1 MARLFLTPSRIV
13 TGEGALEDSTELLV
27 SLGTRAFVVTDPM
40 MVKLGNCKKVTDA
53 LEAAGLS
60 YEVFD
65 GIVGEPSDTMIEEGI
80 AAFKASGCDMFVGLG
95 GGSPIDAMKAIAL
108 MAACDGDID
117 EQMGRVLDFDRP
129 PLVAI
134 PTTAGTGSE
143 ATQFTIINNTRA
155 GIKMLLAGA
164 KVLPDVAIVDPQFTL
179 TAPASVTANTGVD
192 ALCHALESAT
202 SRKAQPMSY
211 TFSISAIKRIL
222 ANLYTCYIEPDNVEA
237 RTQMAIAATEA
248 GIAFNNASVTV
259 IHGMSRPIGAL
270 FHVPHGLSNAMIM
283 LECLRYVVDG
293 AYPEFAA
300 VAREVGASVASDDAQ
315 AANELLDGIAAL
327 LKQLD
332 IPTLREYGIDADE
345 FRAQIP
351 KMAHDAIESGSPAN
365 TIKPL
370 VAADLEVIYE
380 RLISA

>member
-1 MARLFLTPSRIV
+1 MARLFLTPARIV
-13 TGEGALEDSTELLV
+13 TGEGALGAAMDTLAK
-27 SLGTRAFVVTDPM
+27 LGTRAFVVTDPT
-40 MVKLGNCKKVTDA
+40 MVKLGNCKVLTDA
-53 LEAAGLS
+53 LEGAGIAF
-60 YEVFD
+60 EVFD
-65 GIVGEPSDTMIEEGI
+65 RITGEPSDTMIEAGI
-80 AAFKASGCDMFVGLG
+80 AAYKASDCDMFIGLG
-95 GGSPIDAMKAIAL
+95 GGSPIDAAKAIAL
-108 MAACDGDID
+108 MAATGGDID
-117 EQMGRVLDFDRP
+117 EQMGVCLDQDRAP
-129 PLVAI
+129 IVAI

-155 GIKMLLAGA
+155 GIKMLLAGPS
-164 KVLPDVAIVDPQFTL
+164 VLPDVAIVDPCFTM

-222 ANLYTCYIEPDNVEA
+222 ANLLTCYTEPDNVDA

-248 GIAFNNASVTV
+248 GIAFNNASVTI

-293 AYPEFAA
+293 AYSQFAA
-300 VAREVGASVASDDAQ
+300 VAREVGASHAEDDVQ
-315 AANELLDGIAAL
+315 AATELLDTIAELLCAL
-327 LKQLD
+327 H
-332 IPTLREYGIDADE
+332 IPTLHEYGIDRDE

-351 KMAHDAIESGSPAN
+351 KMARDAMDSGSPAN

-370 VAADLEVIYE
+370 DAADLEQIYT
-380 RLISA
+380 RLIEA

>member
-1 MARLFLTPSRIV
+1 
-13 TGEGALEDSTELLV
+13 
-27 SLGTRAFVVTDPM
+27 
-40 MVKLGNCKKVTDA
+40 
-53 LEAAGLS
+53 
-60 YEVFD
+60 
-65 GIVGEPSDTMIEEGI
+65 
-80 AAFKASGCDMFVGLG
+80 
-95 GGSPIDAMKAIAL
+95 
-108 MAACDGDID
+108 
-117 EQMGRVLDFDRP
+117 
-129 PLVAI
+129 
-134 PTTAGTGSE
+134 
-143 ATQFTIINNTRA
+143 
-155 GIKMLLAGA
+155 
-164 KVLPDVAIVDPQFTL
+164 
-179 TAPASVTANTGVD
+179 
-192 ALCHALESAT
+192 
-202 SRKAQPMSY
+202 MSY

-222 ANLYTCYIEPDNVEA
+222 ANLYSCYTEPDNVEA

-300 VAREVGASVASDDAQ
+300 VAREVGVSTAADDAQ
-315 AANELLDGIAAL
+315 AANELLDGIAVL
-327 LKQLD
+327 LKQLK

-370 VAADLEVIYE
+370 AAADLEAIYE

>member
-1 MARLFLTPSRIV
+1 MARLFSTPSRIV
-13 TGEGALEDSTELLV
+13 SGQGALDDSLDILRG
-27 SLGTRAFVVTDPM
+27 LGTKAFVVTDPM
-40 MVKLGNCKKVTDA
+40 MVKLGNCKTVTDA
-53 LEAAGLS
+53 LERAGLGF
-60 YEVFD
+60 EVFD
-65 GIVGEPSDTMIEEGI
+65 QITGEPSDVMIEAGI
-80 AAFKASGCDMFVGLG
+80 AAFKASGCDMYVGLG
-95 GGSPIDAMKAIAL
+95 GGSPIDAMKAIAM

-117 EQMGRVLDFDRP
+117 EQMGVALDFDRP

-143 ATQFTIINNTRA
+143 ATQFTIINNTRQ

-164 KVLPDVAIVDPQFTL
+164 KVLPDVAIVDPQFTC

-202 SRKAQPMSY
+202 SKKMQPMSY

-222 ANLYTCYIEPDNVEA
+222 AHLYTCYTEPENVEA

-248 GIAFNNASVTV
+248 GVAFNNASVTI

-300 VAREVGASVASDDAQ
+300 VAREVGASVAADDKM
-315 AANELLDGIAAL
+315 AANELLDVIAKL
-327 LKQLD
+327 LRKLN
-332 IPTLREYGIDADE
+332 IPTLAGYGIDVDE
-345 FRAQIP
+345 FRTQIP
-351 KMAHDAIESGSPAN
+351 KMAKDAIDSGSPAN

-370 VAADLEVIYE
+370 TAADLEAIYE

>member
-1 MARLFLTPSRIV
+1 MARQFLTPSRIV
-13 TGEGALEDSTELLV
+13 TGEGALEDSVELLG
-27 SLGTRAFVVTDPM
+27 SLGTRAFVVTGPV
-40 MVKLGNCKKVTDA
+40 MVKLGNCKKVTDV
-53 LEAAGLS
+53 LEQAGLGF
-60 YEVFD
+60 EVFD
-65 GIVGEPSDTMIEEGI
+65 QITDEPSDTMIEAGV
-80 AAFKASGCDMFVGLG
+80 AAFKASDCDMFVGLG
-95 GGSPIDAMKAIAL
+95 GGSPIDAVKAIAM

-117 EQMGRVLDFDRP
+117 EQMGKKLDFDRP

-143 ATQFTIINNTRA
+143 VTQFTIINNTRA

-164 KVLPDVAIVDPQFTL
+164 KVLPDVAIVDPQFTA
-179 TAPASVTANTGVD
+179 TAPAGVTANTGVD

-222 ANLYTCYIEPDNVEA
+222 TNLLTCYTEPDNMEA

-248 GIAFNNASVTV
+248 GIAFNNASVTI

-300 VAREVGASVASDDAQ
+300 LAREVGASASTDDK
-315 AANELLDGIAAL
+315 AAATELLDVIEGL
-327 LKQLD
+327 LRDLN
-332 IPTLREYGIDADE
+332 IPTLRAYGIDADE
-345 FRAQIP
+345 FRTQIP

-370 VAADLEVIYE
+370 DAADLETIYE

>member
-1 MARLFLTPSRIV
+1 MARLFLTPGRIV
-13 TGEGALEDSTELLV
+13 TGEGALEDSVELLA

-80 AAFKASGCDMFVGLG
+80 VAFKASGCDMFVGLG

-117 EQMGRVLDFDRP
+117 EQMGCVLDFDRP

-222 ANLYTCYIEPDNVEA
+222 ANLYSCYTEPDNVEA

-300 VAREVGASVASDDAQ
+300 VAREVGVSTAADDAQ
-315 AANELLDGIAAL
+315 AANELLDGIAVL
-327 LKQLD
+327 LKQLK

-370 VAADLEVIYE
+370 AAADLEAIYE

>member
-1 MARLFLTPSRIV
+1 MARLFLTPGRIV
-13 TGEGALEDSTELLV
+13 TGEGALEDSTELLA

-53 LEAAGLS
+53 LEAAGLG

-108 MAACDGDID
+108 MAACNGDID

-222 ANLYTCYIEPDNVEA
+222 ANLYTCYTEPDNVEA

-300 VAREVGASVASDDAQ
+300 VAREVGVSTASDDVQ

-327 LKQLD
+327 LKQLE

-370 VAADLEVIYE
+370 AAADLEAIYE

>member
-13 TGEGALEDSTELLV
+13 TGEGALEDSTELLA

-53 LEAAGLS
+53 LEAAGLG

-164 KVLPDVAIVDPQFTL
+164 KVLPDVAIIDPQFTL

-222 ANLYTCYIEPDNVEA
+222 ANLYSCYTEPDNVEA

-293 AYPEFAA
+293 AYFEFAA
-300 VAREVGASVASDDAQ
+300 VAREVGASKASDDAQ
-315 AANELLDGIAAL
+315 AANELLDGIAVL
-327 LKQLD
+327 LKQLK

-370 VAADLEVIYE
+370 AAADLEAIYE